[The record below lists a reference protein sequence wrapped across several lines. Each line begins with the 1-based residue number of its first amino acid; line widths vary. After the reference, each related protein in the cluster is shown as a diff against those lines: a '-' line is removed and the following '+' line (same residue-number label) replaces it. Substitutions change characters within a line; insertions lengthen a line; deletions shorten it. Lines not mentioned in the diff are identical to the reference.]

1 MTMHEFFIDPFVQSV
16 FLRNALA
23 ACVILAIGSTPLGF
37 FLVLRRMGLVG
48 DIMSHAILPGVAVAF
63 LISGMAISSMTVAG
77 LIAGVVVALLA
88 VFLSRFT
95 HLKED
100 AAFTLTYL
108 ISMAIGV
115 VLLSLKGGDEELL
128 HMLFGNMMEIKK
140 EALWLMAGTS
150 ICTLLT
156 VAAFYRS
163 LLIECFDPD
172 FLKSARRVPAG
183 MIFFVL
189 LVINL
194 ISAFQALGTLMALG
208 LMLLPA
214 IAAGFWTRSIDRTLP
229 LSIVLAVV
237 SSYAGL
243 LLSHHLHF
251 PAGPSVVLAA
261 GVISLFSAA
270 AGSRGSLR
278 VYLNR

>member
-1 MTMHEFFIDPFVQSV
+1 MTMHEFLIDPFLQSA

-63 LISGMAISSMTVAG
+63 LVSGMAVSSMTLAG
-77 LIAGVVVALLA
+77 LIAGVVVALMA

-108 ISMAIGV
+108 VSMAIGV

-128 HMLFGNMMEIKK
+128 HMLFGDMMEIKK

-150 ICTLLT
+150 IFTLFTLAT
-156 VAAFYRS
+156 FYRS

-194 ISAFQALGTLMALG
+194 ISVFQALGTLMALG

-214 IAAGFWTRSIDRTLP
+214 IAAGFWTRSLDRALP
-229 LSIVLAVV
+229 LGIVLAII

-261 GVISLFSAA
+261 GAISLVSAM